1 MNYAKRDYRKTLDL
15 NKPGWE
21 FVVTVVFAAMIAV
34 AVFSSI

>member
-1 MNYAKRDYRKTLDL
+1 MNYAKRSYKKTLDL

-21 FVVTVVFAAMIAV
+21 ISITVVFAAIIAV